1 MLLRSIFLTVA
12 LALVPLTAVAENEG
26 APLLDQAIEA
36 KLSAQSLP
44 ELGKVID
51 LIQQATEAGLDEE
64 NTEFAEGLLVSA
76 LMQRAN
82 VLGSAI
88 FQASPNNPQIAQQL
102 PRLIQVAL
110 SDAQKIVELDP
121 TQMEA
126 QYLLGRLLSLP
137 GGNREQAIE
146 ALTAALE
153 LAEVDDERAKILTS
167 RGDIQDNAAD
177 RLADYEAALEID
189 PTQVIALRHRGQVL
203 VETGDSEAALTD
215 FNAALEVEP
224 NDPETLE
231 ALGVALGMLGRHE
244 DAMEAL
250 GKAIEIQPRFATAY
264 IHRAR
269 LLMKEQQFKEA
280 INDLDKS
287 ILVVTTNPLALVL
300 RATCYEALNDTDRA
314 LADVERA
321 LKLQPNFLPAI
332 QLQANLLLSSGRL
345 EEALG
350 VVEVLQQRLPDNAQ
364 ILVQLGALYRQAN
377 RVNDAIAAF
386 TAALELDET
395 IISAYQA
402 RADSLMSIGKQ
413 NEAIADYEK
422 ALSINPMVAVVL
434 NNLAWLLATTPDDS
448 IRDGE
453 RSLKLATEACE
464 VSEYKEAFILST
476 LAAAYA
482 ETGDFEAAR
491 EWIAKAKEITPERL
505 AEEIDKEAASY
516 DEEKPWRED
525 IRVEDVSQGVT
536 FTPPAASEENAE
548 EETPSEPQTDDEG
561 AVEDT
566 SEGDSPEPQENSV
579 PDTGENESL

>member
-1 MLLRSIFLTVA
+1 MLLRSLFLTVA
-12 LALVPLTAVAENEG
+12 IAIVPLTAFAENEG

-36 KLSAQSLP
+36 KLTAQSLP
-44 ELGKVID
+44 ELGKVIE
-51 LIQQATEAGLDEE
+51 LIEQATEAGLDEE
-64 NTEFAEGLLVSA
+64 NTQFAEGLLVSA

-82 VLGSAI
+82 VLGAAI
-88 FQASPNNPQIAQQL
+88 FQASPTNPQLAAQL

-110 SDAQKIVELDP
+110 SDVQKIVELDP
-121 TQMEA
+121 TQVEA

-137 GGNREQAIE
+137 GGNREQARE

-153 LAEVDDERAKILTS
+153 LSEVDDEKAKILTS
-167 RGDIQDNAAD
+167 RGDIQDDPAD

-189 PTQVIALRHRGQVL
+189 PTQVVALRHRGQVL
-203 VETGDSEAALTD
+203 VESGDPEAALTD
-215 FNAALEVEP
+215 FDAALEIEP

-231 ALGVALGMLGRHE
+231 ARGVALGMLGRHE
-244 DAMEAL
+244 EAMEAL

-332 QLQANLLLSSGRL
+332 QLQANLLLSADRL

-350 VVEVLQQRLPDNAQ
+350 VVEVLQQRLPNNAQ

-386 TAALELDET
+386 TAALELDESL
-395 IISAYQA
+395 ISAYQA
-402 RADSLMSIGKQ
+402 RADALMSIGKQ
-413 NEAIADYEK
+413 KEAIENYEK
-422 ALSINPMVAVVL
+422 AISINPMVAVVL
-434 NNLAWLLATTPDDS
+434 NNLAWVLATSNDES

-453 RSLKLATEACE
+453 RSLELATEACE

-482 ETGDFEAAR
+482 EMGDFDSAR
-491 EWIAKAKEITPERL
+491 EWIAKAKELSPERL
-505 AEEIDKEAASY
+505 TDEIAKEAASY
-516 DEEKPWRED
+516 DEDKPWREE

-536 FTPPAASEENAE
+536 FDPP
-548 EETPSEPQTDDEG
+548 PG

-566 SEGDSPEPQENSV
+566 EAATDEPQSDAEGTVEGDLPDLEKTPDSETVEKESP
-579 PDTGENESL
+579 